1 MVARQQQTHRSR
13 ERQAAVASVRREPF
27 ETAVRRNLLRQVVQ
41 IRERVQAQRIVADLH
56 PSGVQPHVLQ
66 RGRVVLRECEVLFQ
80 NPGLF
85 RRADDL
91 RFREPFDLEKPAF
104 VDDAFRLAHGIQK
117 QPHGI
122 LIPHLFRGQVAP
134 AEGVERRLL
143 PRALPCGFGDEQVA
157 GVIQVRTFVEMPFI
171 AAA

>member
-1 MVARQQQTHRSR
+1 MVARQQQAHGSR
-13 ERQAAVASVRREPF
+13 ERQAAVAPVRREPF

-41 IRERVQAQRIVADLH
+41 IRERVQAQRIVTDLH
-56 PSGVQPHVLQ
+56 PSGVELHILQ
-66 RGRVVLRECEVLFQ
+66 RSRVVLREREVLFQ
-80 NPGLF
+80 NPRLF

-104 VDDAFRLAHGIQK
+104 VDDAFRLPHGIQK

-157 GVIQVRTFVEMPFI
+157 RVVQVRTFVEMTFI